1 MKELIQNREMKETNK
16 NRQKIKTIMEYVLIA
31 LIPVVFFLLFRI
43 TAVNGESMSPK
54 YHDGN
59 LLLAG
64 NFLKADRG
72 DVIAVKAKID
82 GEDTNLIKRV
92 IGLGGDTI
100 DIRQGKVYVN
110 GEELDEPYIKEEMR
124 EYKDSI
130 AFPYTVPEGDI
141 FVMGDNRN
149 NSIDSRSK
157 HTAPIKES
165 DVIAVVLFSL

>member
-1 MKELIQNREMKETNK
+1 MKEPIQTKKKIPE
-16 NRQKIKTIMEYVLIA
+16 KIKTIGGYVIIA
-31 LIPVVFFLLFRI
+31 LIPVVFFLFFGI
-43 TAVNGESMSPK
+43 AHVNGESMSPK
-54 YHDGN
+54 YHDRN
-59 LLLAG
+59 LLLTGKFLRAG
-64 NFLKADRG
+64 RG
-72 DVIAVKAKID
+72 DIVAVKAKVD
-82 GEDTNLIKRV
+82 GEDINLIKRV

-165 DVIAVVLFSL
+165 DVIAVVLFRL